1 MPLEALYS
9 LMKENLRNVL
19 EKNILDGSNYRYLDK
34 LVLVNQDYFQSKP
47 NNIDKSTI
55 TDDVLA
61 FCTMVLSYAKA
72 ATVELK
78 PDQSP
83 KLFISFMPR
92 TEFNTLFQIVKPKLT
107 GDLFSL
113 FNTLACYKT
122 LKAKPGQAM

>member
-9 LMKENLRNVL
+9 LMKENFENPVI
-19 EKNILDGSNYRYLDK
+19 KNILDGTSFAHSDM
-34 LVLVNQDYFQSKP
+34 LVLVNKGYFKSKP
-47 NNIDKSTI
+47 NNIDESTI

-61 FCTMVLSYAKA
+61 FCTLILSYAKA
-72 ATVELK
+72 ATKELK

-92 TEFNTLFQIVKPKLT
+92 TEFNTLFKIVKPKLT

-113 FNTLACYKT
+113 FNTLVCYKT
-122 LKAKPGQAM
+122 DRETGDAV